1 MALKKCEICV
11 NCVSRMR
18 AGSPDHGAGKRGS
31 DWKQKSVVPMPL
43 LHHASKLSAL
53 VLQRRRVNGCQWC
66 QNDNVTLNGTP
77 LLMNDKAN
85 CGNGLLLFGLDKYS
99 DK

>member
-1 MALKKCEICV
+1 MVPANVGVTLETK
-11 NCVSRMR
+11 S
-18 AGSPDHGAGKRGS
+18 GA
-31 DWKQKSVVPMPL
+31 PMPL

-53 VLQRRRVNGCQWC
+53 VLPRRRVNGCQRC